1 MPRSQKSQGTQG
13 KDGKKR
19 KAPVKLN
26 YRPSG
31 RDADGKKKPVK
42 GAKNGAKAR
51 TMRFHPGTV
60 ALREIK
66 QLQKGTQLLIQ
77 KAPFQRLVRDASLRI
92 GNGELRFRATALEA
106 LQEASEQY
114 LIGVFEGA
122 VILQLHR
129 KKKTLVQKDLHY
141 TIRIRGDL

>member
-77 KAPFQRLVRDASLRI
+77 KAPFQRLVREVMEKHKQD
-92 GNGELRFRATALEA
+92 LRFRASALEA
-106 LQEASEQY
+106 MQEASEQY

>member
-42 GAKNGAKAR
+42 GGKGAKKGGEADDAV
-51 TMRFHPGTV
+51 TTPGTV
-60 ALREIK
+60 CA
-66 QLQKGTQLLIQ
+66 
-77 KAPFQRLVRDASLRI
+77 A
-92 GNGELRFRATALEA
+92 
-106 LQEASEQY
+106 
-114 LIGVFEGA
+114 
-122 VILQLHR
+122 
-129 KKKTLVQKDLHY
+129 
-141 TIRIRGDL
+141 